1 MKGSRCNGL
10 ACHPGG
16 QGGYQHFLV
25 LESYYRNLDT
35 LKGSGHVSLV
45 AYVSFGPIPIMA
57 SFYKLFTLM
66 SEKKKQHSNQQKV
79 KE

>member
-1 MKGSRCNGL
+1 MPSRG
-10 ACHPGG
+10 A
-16 QGGYQHFLV
+16 GGYQHFLV

-45 AYVSFGPIPIMA
+45 AYVSFGPIPIMT

-66 SEKKKQHSNQQKV
+66 SEKKQQHSNQQKV
-79 KE
+79 KQ

>member
-1 MKGSRCNGL
+1 MPSRG
-10 ACHPGG
+10 A
-16 QGGYQHFLV
+16 GGYQHFLV

-66 SEKKKQHSNQQKV
+66 SEKKTTT
-79 KE
+79 